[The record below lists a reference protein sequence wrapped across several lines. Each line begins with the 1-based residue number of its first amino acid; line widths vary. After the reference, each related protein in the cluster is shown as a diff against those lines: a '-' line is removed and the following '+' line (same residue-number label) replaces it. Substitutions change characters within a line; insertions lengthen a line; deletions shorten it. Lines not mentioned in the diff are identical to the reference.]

1 MGGQGRLDLAVGV
14 GTLAVACL
22 VVGALAEGGLA
33 EGGLAAVAPVG
44 ASLAEAGLAEVCL
57 VAACGCSPAAS
68 CLVAACPV
76 AEGLVALEGGSL
88 VAWSAEG
95 SLPSEPLP
103 CWVGRPV
110 LVQVRRWL
118 RRLDVRHIQDKT
130 WSHPEWILHTLRTA
144 WCNLSSAPPT
154 RFLKASSTLLGNKAT
169 YGLE

>member
-1 MGGQGRLDLAVGV
+1 MGGPGRLDLAVGV

-22 VVGALAEGGLA
+22 VVEALAEGGP
-33 EGGLAAVAPVG
+33 AAVAPVG

-57 VAACGCSPAAS
+57 VAACGCSLSAS

-88 VAWSAEG
+88 VAMSAEG

-110 LVQVRRWL
+110 LVPVRRWL